1 MTQTQTTYRS
11 YDSGAAAHAHLGIA
25 DLSRRGWTQFPH
37 DHVAESADE
46 FDNQFKIRV
55 VKNANWRE
63 RTHSL
68 VERRYAWRGY
78 SISPDESDFGGRRLT
93 LSASVDDTTVA
104 TISAGVDSPQ
114 GMYVSALYPDV
125 VQALRENGRKLCE
138 FTRLAVDES
147 VRSRAVL
154 GAIFHVA
161 NMYVFNLHRCTDVL
175 VEVNP
180 RHVLFYQRMLG
191 FKQAAEERLDPAV
204 NAPAVLLRLD
214 LEYSAK
220 EIARLGG
227 RRKVATRER
236 SFYPYFFAADEEA
249 EIVGRLRL
257 H

>member
-1 MTQTQTTYRS
+1 MTQTNTTTYRAH
-11 YDSGAAAHAHLGIA
+11 DSGAIQARFGSA
-25 DLSRRGWTQFPH
+25 DRSPPPWIQTTP
-37 DHVAESADE
+37 DHIAESADE
-46 FDNQFKIRV
+46 FQNEFKIRV
-55 VKNANWRE
+55 VKNANWRH

-78 SISPDESDFGGRRLT
+78 SVSPPEVDAGGRLT
-93 LSASVDDTTVA
+93 LSASVEDTTVA
-104 TISAGVDSPQ
+104 TISAGLDSPK

-125 VQALRENGRKLCE
+125 VQALRDDGRKLCE

-161 NMYVFNLHRCTDVL
+161 NMYVSNLHRCTDVL

-191 FKQAAEERLDPAV
+191 FEKAAEERIDTTV

-214 LEYSAK
+214 LDYSAK

-227 RRKVATRER
+227 SRKFARGER
-236 SFYPYFFAADEEA
+236 SFYPYFFAVDEEA
-249 EIVGRLRL
+249 AIVSRLRM